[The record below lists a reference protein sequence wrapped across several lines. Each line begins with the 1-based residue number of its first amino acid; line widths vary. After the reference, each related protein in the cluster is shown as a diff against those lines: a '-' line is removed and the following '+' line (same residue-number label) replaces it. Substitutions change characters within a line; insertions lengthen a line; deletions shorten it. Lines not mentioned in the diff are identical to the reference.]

1 MKRTAV
7 LLAVVLSVVVAVA
20 REARPETE
28 AQGGPL
34 LLPENDTFRIISEAK
49 ATVFPA
55 VVFIKPIV
63 EKYQRGEKEAQEVT
77 GSGVLIS
84 AEGDVVTN
92 YHVVEKAVSIRC
104 LLYDGQHFEA
114 EITGT
119 DKETDLALLK
129 LKSAADT
136 APLPFARFGDS
147 DALKEGDFIMAM
159 GAPWGLNRSVSLGI
173 VSCARR
179 YIPENSE
186 YSLWIQTDASLNP
199 GNSGGPLVNT
209 NGEVV
214 GINALAGTSGG
225 DIAFAVPSRT
235 VERIVAALKADGK
248 VERSWTG
255 LRLQPLKDFNQ
266 NMYFDAEEGVIVA
279 GADPASPAAAAG
291 LAAGDRITAVAGEPL
306 TAVSDVDLPEVRTR
320 LAMLPPDRETQLE
333 VSRNGQVMTI
343 ALSPTVKGKVEGD
356 ELDLPRWN
364 MTVKSI
370 NKFANPDLYFV
381 RQEGIFIFG
390 TKYPGNAAS
399 SGLAAN
405 DIITMIDDKPVRT
418 LEEAGAVY
426 DAVINAEP
434 KRTRVLVEY
443 VRGAITRTAV
453 LDFSKEYRSD

>member
-1 MKRTAV
+1 MKKAV
-7 LLAVVLSVVVAVA
+7 ILVAVFLSVGLAA
-20 REARPETE
+20 AQEARPEAE
-28 AQGGPL
+28 GQGGSL
-34 LLPENDTFRIISEAK
+34 VLPENDTFGIISEAK

-63 EKYQRGEKEAQEVT
+63 EKYQRGEKEAQQVT

-84 AEGDVVTN
+84 PEGDVVTN
-92 YHVVEKAVSIRC
+92 YHVDEKAASIRC
-104 LLYDGQHFEA
+104 LLYDGQYFEA

-129 LKSAADT
+129 LKTTADT

-147 DALKEGDFIMAM
+147 DALKEGDFVMAM

-179 YIPENSE
+179 YIPERSQ
-186 YSLWIQTDASLNP
+186 YSLWLQTDASLNP

-209 NGEVV
+209 GGEVV
-214 GINALAGTSGG
+214 GINAMAGSMGG

-279 GADPASPAAAAG
+279 GADPASPAAVAG
-291 LAAGDRITAVAGEPL
+291 FAAGDRITTVAGEPV
-306 TAVSDVDLPEVRTR
+306 TAVTDVDLPEVRTR
-320 LAMLPPDRETQLE
+320 LAMLPPDREALLE
-333 VSRNGQVMTI
+333 VSRNGEVMKI
-343 ALSPTVKGKVEGD
+343 ALAPTVKGKVEGD
-356 ELDLPRWN
+356 ELDFPRWN

-370 NKFANPDLYFV
+370 NKFANPNLYFV
-381 RQEGIFIFG
+381 RQEGVFIFG

-399 SGLAAN
+399 SGLTVN
-405 DIITMIDDKPVRT
+405 DIITKIDDKPVKT
-418 LEEAGAVY
+418 LEEARAVY
-426 DAVINAEP
+426 DAVVDAKP
-434 KRTRVLVEY
+434 KRTRVLIEY